1 MQVIRNEKLIREIEN
16 KYGDEIYC
24 FLKKSLG
31 ILHDFE
37 WTVDNIF
44 FFDEFED
51 KFVGYLDVGINKI
64 DSYED
69 EKSHYISYKLY
80 VSGNYNKNGI
90 SLFFESI
97 EENVYLKTGKPW
109 LDENFVAHYKKAAY
123 DI

>member
-16 KYGDEIYC
+16 KYGYKIYC

-37 WTVDNIF
+37 WNVDNIF

-69 EKSHYISYKLY
+69 EKCTFILCYFLKKRYIDL
-80 VSGNYNKNGI
+80 I
-90 SLFFESI
+90 
-97 EENVYLKTGKPW
+97 
-109 LDENFVAHYKKAAY
+109 H
-123 DI
+123 